1 MSGGVRKFVLTA
13 MAVAVLTIPAWAAGH
28 KDSTSWSVTETA
40 TIGSTSIQPGD
51 YQIRAQEDG
60 NQLEVVK
67 GAQVIATVPC
77 HWVHLNE
84 KASQS
89 EILMTSN
96 NVQEVH
102 FSGRT
107 EAVKI
112 DSAMHSQGQ

>member
-1 MSGGVRKFVLTA
+1 MSSGVIRFGL
-13 MAVAVLTIPAWAAGH
+13 AVAAVAALTIPSWASGH
-28 KDSTSWSVTETA
+28 RDSTPWTVTQTA
-40 TIGSTSIQPGD
+40 TIGSTSVEPGD
-51 YQIRAQEDG
+51 YQIHAQEQG

-67 GAQVIATVPC
+67 GTQVVATVPC
-77 HWVHLNE
+77 HWVHLNQ

-96 NVQEVH
+96 NVQEIE

-112 DSAMHSQGQ
+112 DSRMHSQGQ